1 MTTPPPATFGV
12 WTELRPA
19 PGRQPDS
26 AYYRQRLDEAVLAEQ
41 LGFTAVWGSE
51 HHAVEDAHL
60 SQQFPYLAAV
70 AARTERIRVGTGVLL
85 LPLQRP
91 RDVAEQAGVL
101 DLISDGRL
109 LLGFGAGYVER
120 EFDAFGVARSQRG
133 RLLEEKLAWLRR
145 AFAEGVA
152 PDGPDGTDLP
162 VGPRPAQP
170 GGPPIYLGG
179 SAARALDRVA
189 RLADGWF
196 ALAHFRW
203 QKTAEQYPLLRA
215 ALERAGR
222 SAEGFPIVVGVHLRV
237 SDDPERTW
245 ATELAPALAYQ
256 LSRYNDWATDRHL
269 PRPAPVEPARLK
281 RSAVFC
287 DTPDGVAAALREFQA
302 QLPFTHVAL
311 WSRPAGTS
319 HEAACANLERVA
331 REVAPA
337 FAAAGPEPA
346 WR

>member
-70 AARTERIRVGTGVLL
+70 AARTERIRVGTG
-85 LPLQRP
+85 
-91 RDVAEQAGVL
+91 D
-101 DLISDGRL
+101 
-109 LLGFGAGYVER
+109 VER

-203 QKTAEQYPLLRA
+203 QK
-215 ALERAGR
+215 
-222 SAEGFPIVVGVHLRV
+222 
-237 SDDPERTW
+237 
-245 ATELAPALAYQ
+245 
-256 LSRYNDWATDRHL
+256 
-269 PRPAPVEPARLK
+269 
-281 RSAVFC
+281 
-287 DTPDGVAAALREFQA
+287 
-302 QLPFTHVAL
+302 
-311 WSRPAGTS
+311 
-319 HEAACANLERVA
+319 
-331 REVAPA
+331 
-337 FAAAGPEPA
+337 
-346 WR
+346 

>member
-120 EFDAFGVARSQRG
+120 EFDAFGVARPS
-133 RLLEEKLAWLRR
+133 AAAYWRR
-145 AFAEGVA
+145 SS
-152 PDGPDGTDLP
+152 P
-162 VGPRPAQP
+162 
-170 GGPPIYLGG
+170 G
-179 SAARALDRVA
+179 SAAPSPRGSPLTGRTAPTCRWGRAQPSQAGRPSTSAAAPRGRSTGSPASPTAGSPWPISAGRRQRSSTRCCVRPWSAPAVPPRASRSWLASTCGSATTRNAPGPPSWPRRSPTSSAATTTGPPTATSRAL
-189 RLADGWF
+189 
-196 ALAHFRW
+196 
-203 QKTAEQYPLLRA
+203 P
-215 ALERAGR
+215 R
-222 SAEGFPIVVGVHLRV
+222 S
-237 SDDPERTW
+237 SQ
-245 ATELAPALAYQ
+245 PA
-256 LSRYNDWATDRHL
+256 
-269 PRPAPVEPARLK
+269 
-281 RSAVFC
+281 
-287 DTPDGVAAALREFQA
+287 
-302 QLPFTHVAL
+302 
-311 WSRPAGTS
+311 
-319 HEAACANLERVA
+319 
-331 REVAPA
+331 
-337 FAAAGPEPA
+337 
-346 WR
+346 